1 MATDRRFRDRVHELK
16 QEYETLRRG
25 KDTLLRHI
33 DDVEISETVYNSNVI
48 ENSTLSL
55 EDTERILLDQQ
66 IVRNVSLREVYEA
79 KNLSRVMEH
88 KRLLARSDELNHELV
103 LRLQQMLLGDINDD
117 IAGRYRRAGEYI
129 RVGPH
134 IAPAPE
140 QVEFMMEQVIIA
152 CNSDFESWFLD
163 NIARFHLEFESIH
176 PFYDG
181 NGRIGR
187 VLINF
192 QLLKLGFPRIIIR
205 NSEKQYYYRAFL
217 DYERRVATRPM
228 EKILVLALLES
239 LHKRIAYLR
248 GDAIV
253 RLSDHARKRGK
264 SGSAIT
270 NAARRQTIP
279 AFRERGVWKIGEYSH
294 SNG

>member
-1 MATDRRFRDRVHELK
+1 MATGRRFRDRVHELK

-25 KDTLLRHI
+25 KDTLLRYI
-33 DDVEISETVYNSNVI
+33 DDVEISETVYNSNAI

-103 LRLQQMLLGDINDD
+103 LRLHQMLLGGINDD
-117 IAGRYRRAGEYI
+117 IAGRYRRAGEYV

-140 QVEFMMEQVIIA
+140 QVEFMMEQIIIA

-176 PFYDG
+176 PFCDG

-228 EKILVLALLES
+228 EKILVLAMLES

-253 RLSDHARKRGK
+253 RLSDHARKQGK

-294 SNG
+294 PNG